1 MLPPADLK
9 LAIPPS
15 LGYTLKAP
23 SRLPPTPPSSTS
35 SLPTSELEPEVA
47 VSTSRNILESFPEYE
62 TTASFDRLRATEY
75 SYLDE
80 NNHVYLDYTGA
91 GLAAKA
97 QYQAHQA
104 RLSVDLF
111 SNPHSANPTSEASTK
126 LVEQARADVLR
137 FLNASPDTYT
147 VIITANATGAARL
160 IGESYPFGRNST
172 FLLTADNHNSVNG
185 IREYARRRHARTVY
199 LPLQTPSLRVDPDA
213 LASALTPT
221 TWPWTRRS
229 SDAKARPKK
238 RKGLFAYPAQSNFS
252 GVRHPLEWITT
263 AQHAGYD
270 VLLDAAAYL
279 PTNRLDLSPANP
291 QPDFILMSWYKVF
304 GFPTGLGCLVARK
317 DALARLSRPWFAGG
331 TVQAVLT
338 GVHWHSLTTTEGAF
352 EDGTVNFL
360 AIPEISVGLKWI
372 ESLGMDNIRTRVHC
386 LTGYCLA
393 GLQALR
399 HSDGS
404 PMVKIYGP
412 APDPNSPGV
421 DPGGDRGG
429 TIALN
434 FLDRTGKIVDER
446 IVATESA
453 AAGISLRTGCFCNPG
468 AAEHAFGITKPLL
481 RSLRRRFR
489 DTLTVEEYIQLLGLP
504 SGGAVRVSFG
514 LVSNVSDVERFL
526 GWAEG
531 MYRDRVTGTEG
542 LVARTE
548 C

>member
-1 MLPPADLK
+1 MEGASQL
-9 LAIPPS
+9 
-15 LGYTLKAP
+15 
-23 SRLPPTPPSSTS
+23 
-35 SLPTSELEPEVA
+35 
-47 VSTSRNILESFPEYE
+47 FPEYE
-62 TTASFDRLRATEY
+62 NTASFDRLRATEY

-80 NNHVYLDYTGA
+80 NDHVYLDYTGA

-104 RLSVDLF
+104 RLSADLF
-111 SNPHSANPTSEASTK
+111 SNPHSANPTSEASTR

-137 FLNASPDTYT
+137 YLNASPDTYA
-147 VIITANATGAARL
+147 VIFTPNATGAARL
-160 IGESYPFGRNST
+160 IGESYPFTRSST

-199 LPLQTPSLRVDPDA
+199 LPLQSPSLRADPAAVASA
-213 LASALTPT
+213 LASPP
-221 TWPWTRRS
+221 WPWTRRFRS
-229 SDAKARPKK
+229 KK

-263 AQHAGYD
+263 AQQAGYD

-279 PTNRLDLSPANP
+279 PTNRLDLSPASP
-291 QPDFILMSWYKVF
+291 QPDFVLISWYKLF

-317 DALARLSRPWFAGG
+317 DAVSRLTRPWFAGG

-338 GVHWHSLTTTEGAF
+338 GVPWHSLTTTEGGF

-360 AIPEISVGLKWI
+360 SIPEVSVGLAWLQ
-372 ESLGMDNIRTRVHC
+372 SLGVENIRTRVRC
-386 LTGYCLA
+386 LTEYCLA

-399 HSDGS
+399 HSDGA

-412 APDPNSPGV
+412 DPVHTSPGV
-421 DPGGDRGG
+421 DPGGDDRGG
-429 TIALN
+429 TIAFN
-434 FLDRTGKIVDER
+434 FLDATGRIVDER
-446 IVATESA
+446 IVARESA
-453 AAGISLRTGCFCNPG
+453 QARISLRTGCFCNPG
-468 AAEHAFGITKPLL
+468 AAEAAFGITKPLL

-489 DTLTVEEYIQLLGLP
+489 DSLTVEEYIQLLGLP

-514 LVSNVSDVERFL
+514 LVSTVGDVDRFVEWGER
-526 GWAEG
+526 
-531 MYRDRVTGTEG
+531 MYRDRVTMTDG

>member
-1 MLPPADLK
+1 MQSPVPQMLPPADLK
-9 LAIPPS
+9 LASSPS
-15 LGYTLKAP
+15 LGYSLKAP
-23 SRLPPTPPSSTS
+23 TRPPPTPPSSTS
-35 SLPTSELEPEVA
+35 S
-47 VSTSRNILESFPEYE
+47 ILESFPEYE

-104 RLSVDLF
+104 RLSTDLF
-111 SNPHSANPTSEASTK
+111 SNPHSANPTSQASTK

-137 FLNASPDTYT
+137 YLNAAPDTYT
-147 VIITANATGAARL
+147 VIFTPNATGAARL
-160 IGESYPFGRNST
+160 IAESYPFTRTST
-172 FLLTADNHNSVNG
+172 LLLTADNHNSVNG

-199 LPLQTPSLRVDPDA
+199 LPLQTPSLRVDPSA
-213 LASALTPT
+213 VATALTAPT
-221 TWPWTRRS
+221 TWPWTRRLS
-229 SDAKARPKK
+229 SPSSRARK

-263 AQHAGYD
+263 AQQAGYD

-279 PTNRLDLSPANP
+279 PTNRLDLSPSSP
-291 QPDFILMSWYKVF
+291 QPDFLLISWYKLF

-317 DALARLSRPWFAGG
+317 DALSRLSRPWFSGG

-338 GVHWHSLTTTEGAF
+338 GVEWHSLATSEGAF

-360 AIPEISVGLKWI
+360 SIPEISVGLNWLR
-372 ESLGMDNIRTRVHC
+372 SLGVDNIATRVRC
-386 LTGYCLA
+386 LTGYCFA

-399 HSDGS
+399 HSDGTA
-404 PMVKIYGP
+404 MTKIYGP
-412 APDPNSPGV
+412 CLGPNNVGV
-421 DPGGDRGG
+421 HPGGDDSDTPGNNRGG
-429 TIALN
+429 TIAFN

-446 IVATESA
+446 IVARESA
-453 AAGISLRTGCFCNPG
+453 QAGISLRTGCFCNPG
-468 AAEHAFGITKPLL
+468 AAEAAFGITKPLL
-481 RSLRRRFR
+481 RSLRRRFH

-514 LVSNVSDVERFL
+514 LVSNVSDVDRFL
-526 GWAEG
+526 EWARR
-531 MYRDRVTGTEG
+531 MYRDRVTGKEG